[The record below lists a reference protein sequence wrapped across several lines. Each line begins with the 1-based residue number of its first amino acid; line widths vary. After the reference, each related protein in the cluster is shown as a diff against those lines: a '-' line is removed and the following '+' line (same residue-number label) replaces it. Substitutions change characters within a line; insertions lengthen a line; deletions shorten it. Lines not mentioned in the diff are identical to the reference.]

1 MSNRTT
7 TLSTF
12 CSCVTLAL
20 MAVSAVW
27 AQPEQPK
34 TVAELYMGLS
44 SGPLA
49 QAVVVDLPDG
59 LAMHAGDD
67 ITITRARVA
76 EAIALEPLDESKRAL
91 LQAEAF
97 YVLETLAI
105 EPLMTSEARKW
116 AAEQPDNAAGSGD
129 AVIDSYLQHIA
140 DQVTVNED
148 DARAFYAENEAMF
161 GGQSFA
167 SVKDALVPFVLQRKQ
182 QEAIRAHIGSL
193 SSRTPVKVDAA
204 FLAEVAPKALASV
217 VDQARRSGRPTFVD
231 FSSDGCEPC
240 EMMKPIISELEQ
252 THAEQADILV
262 VQVREQPYLSSRYG
276 VRAIPVQVIF
286 DAEGKEVY
294 RHTGFLAK
302 DKILEQLG
310 KAGVE

>member
-1 MSNRTT
+1 MSSRAT
-7 TLSTF
+7 TLWAF
-12 CSCVTLAL
+12 CICITSELV
-20 MAVSAVW
+20 AVSVVW

-34 TVAELYMGLS
+34 TVAEVYMGLS

-67 ITITRARVA
+67 ITFTRARVA
-76 EAIALEPLDESKRAL
+76 EAIAAEPLDESKRAL

-140 DQVTVNED
+140 DQVTADED

-161 GGQSFA
+161 GGQSFD
-167 SVKDALVPFVLQRKQ
+167 SVKDALVPFVLQQKQ

-231 FSSDGCEPC
+231 FGAEGCQACDMMEP
-240 EMMKPIISELEQ
+240 ILAELEQ
-252 THAEQADILV
+252 THAERASILM
-262 VQVREQPYLSSRYG
+262 VQVNEQPYLSSRYG

-286 DAEGKEVY
+286 DAEGKEIY

-302 DKILEQLG
+302 DKILEHLG
-310 KAGVE
+310 MAGVE

>member
-1 MSNRTT
+1 MTDRTAR
-7 TLSTF
+7 LSAF
-12 CSCVTLAL
+12 CICITSAL
-20 MAVSAVW
+20 VAASAIW
-27 AQPEQPK
+27 AQPETPK
-34 TVAELYMGLS
+34 TVAEMYMGMS

-49 QAVVVDLPDG
+49 QAVVVDLPNG
-59 LAMHAGDD
+59 LAMQAGDD

-76 EAIALEPLDESKRAL
+76 EAIAAEPLDQTRRAL
-91 LQAEAF
+91 LEAEAF

-116 AAEQPDNAAGSGD
+116 AAEQPGDPAGGGD

-140 DQVTVNED
+140 DQVTANED

-161 GGQSFA
+161 GGQSFD
-167 SVKDALVPFVLQRKQ
+167 SVKDALVPFVLQQKQ
-182 QEAIRAHIGSL
+182 QDAVRAHIGSL
-193 SSRTPVKVDAA
+193 SSRTPVQVDAS
-204 FLAEVAPKALASV
+204 FLAEAAPRALASV
-217 VDQARRSGRPTFVD
+217 VDVARRSGRPTFVD
-231 FSSDGCEPC
+231 FGAEGCQAC
-240 EMMKPIISELEQ
+240 DMMAPIIAELEQ
-252 THAEQADILV
+252 THAERANILMI
-262 VQVREQPYLSSRYG
+262 QVREQPYLTSRYG